1 MALHKPLRSPS
12 HDPPQRPLIPPHSV
26 VDILGRDLAE
36 RGHECAMLH
45 GGKDQVDRE
54 RALASFKAGEFSVL
68 LATDVAGRG
77 LDIPDVATVVNF
89 DMPAEI
95 DKYQHRI
102 GRTGRAGKSGKAIT
116 FVTEEDAL
124 ILPALKA
131 YLEATGQPV
140 PPDLAARASGEG
152 GRKQDKVQFARK

>member
-1 MALHKPLRSPS
+1 
-12 HDPPQRPLIPPHSV
+12 
-26 VDILGRDLAE
+26 
-36 RGHECAMLH
+36 MLH
-45 GGKDQVDRE
+45 GGKDQAERE
-54 RALASFKAGEFSVL
+54 RALASFKAGEFSIL

-102 GRTGRAGKSGKAIT
+102 GRTGRAGKSGKSVT
-116 FVTEEDAL
+116 FVTDDDRDV
-124 ILPALKA
+124 LPALKA

-140 PPDLAARASGEG
+140 PQELAVRATGEP
-152 GRKQDKVQFARK
+152 RKERVQYAKK